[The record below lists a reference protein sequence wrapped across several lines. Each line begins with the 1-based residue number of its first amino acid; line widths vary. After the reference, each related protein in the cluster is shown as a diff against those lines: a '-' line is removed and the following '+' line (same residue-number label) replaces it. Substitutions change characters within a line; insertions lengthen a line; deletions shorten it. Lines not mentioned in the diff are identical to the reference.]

1 MQETK
6 KSRRG
11 LPTYRSN
18 PSIPDALATMKTG
31 VKRISSPIK
40 SNTELIVSNP
50 STGEVYSGVGLGF
63 HTKVKVDKEQFI
75 KLYVKGVSAFT
86 GLSKAGARVLEMVI
100 SESKKYIDKDTIFLS
115 PRVANEV
122 FLIPMATFMRG
133 MKELLVKEILF
144 EHIDENWYYI
154 NINYMF
160 NGDRLVF
167 LQTYEIE
174 NLEDREIE
182 NPNQQSLPFDGE
194 IVT

>member
-86 GLSKAGARVLEMVI
+86 GLSKAGSRVLEMVI

-115 PRVANEV
+115 PRVAGEV

-167 LQTYEIE
+167 LQTYEIK